1 MLQSCSSQA
10 SYCYEPLVPRVL
22 VTPAVKLFLL
32 LLYSCNFATIMNH
45 IINIL
50 YATPQ
55 EVVTHRLGTPALEEH
70 GVSMVGKRQVV
81 MKASVITLFGLL
93 LTCF

>member
-32 LLYSCNFATIMNH
+32 LLYSCNFATVMQQNVAKKKKKVICFL
-45 IINIL
+45 IIFWG
-50 YATPQ
+50 
-55 EVVTHRLGTPALEEH
+55 LGLTGSQLLALD
-70 GVSMVGKRQVV
+70 
-81 MKASVITLFGLL
+81 
-93 LTCF
+93 